1 MLAIAHQGAPGHGDG
16 SARPRPP
23 VSDAMLLSIRH
34 HLRYA
39 YDRPVFLEPM
49 TLRLTPKQDCSQ
61 QLLSH
66 SLRLDAAPAGRSEI
80 QEADGS
86 GALVCWFQE
95 ERDQLEITM
104 EARVR
109 TLRTNPFDWIITFA
123 PAQQLPARY
132 PEAERAALAPY
143 LDLSQAASLG
153 ASFRTQQQAPFQAPS
168 QAQVLAPLGFGPGA
182 GAGPGDGSVAA
193 WAAELAATA
202 DQDTTAFLTQLTDRI
217 HHDFQHGGRF
227 EGEPMAPEQTL
238 SGRSGACR
246 DTAMLFVA
254 ACRSQGLAARFVSGY
269 SIHHP
274 PEVTEHEL
282 HAWAEVYL
290 PGAGWRGYDPSLGL
304 AVADGHLVLAT
315 APDHHLAAAVT
326 GTYRGTGVTSTMTY
340 ALSVRVVDGEAGA
353 QTPPLQP

>member
-1 MLAIAHQGAPGHGDG
+1 
-16 SARPRPP
+16 
-23 VSDAMLLSIRH
+23 MLLSIRH
-34 HLRYA
+34 HLRYV
-39 YDRPVFLEPM
+39 YGRPVFLEPM

-61 QLLSH
+61 QLLEH
-66 SLRLDAAPAGRSEI
+66 SLRLNAAPAGSSAI
-80 QEADGS
+80 QAVDGS
-86 GALVCWFQE
+86 GALVCWFLE

-132 PEAERAALAPY
+132 PAAEAAALAAY
-143 LDLSQAASLG
+143 LDPPLG
-153 ASFRTQQQAPFQAPS
+153 ASQQDSCQTQQQLPLA
-168 QAQVLAPLGFGPGA
+168 APLGLGPGSGERPVEGPAEGPA
-182 GAGPGDGSVAA
+182 GGTVAA
-193 WAAELAATA
+193 WAAELAAA
-202 DQDTTAFLTQLTDRI
+202 VEHNTTAFLMQLADRI
-217 HHDFQHGGRF
+217 HHDFQHVGRF

-238 SGRSGACR
+238 AGRSGACR

-315 APDHHLAAAVT
+315 APDHILAAPVT

-340 ALSVRVVDGEAGA
+340 ALTVKALDGELPDGQVPGGPVPGGQAA
-353 QTPPLQP
+353 

>member
-1 MLAIAHQGAPGHGDG
+1 
-16 SARPRPP
+16 
-23 VSDAMLLSIRH
+23 MLLSIRH

-61 QLLSH
+61 QLLVH
-66 SLRLDAAPAGRSEI
+66 SLRLDAAPAGSSAI
-80 QEADGS
+80 QAADGS
-86 GALVCWFQE
+86 GALVCWFLE

-109 TLRTNPFDWIITFA
+109 TLRPNPFDWIITFA
-123 PAQQLPARY
+123 PAQRLPARY
-132 PEAERAALAPY
+132 PAAEAAALAAY
-143 LDLSQAASLG
+143 LD
-153 ASFRTQQQAPFQAPS
+153 R
-168 QAQVLAPLGFGPGA
+168 PLGIGPGA
-182 GAGPGDGSVAA
+182 GDGPGAGSVAA
-193 WAAELAATA
+193 WAAGLAVAVEHDTAAFLIELA
-202 DQDTTAFLTQLTDRI
+202 DRI
-217 HHDFQHGGRF
+217 HHDFQHVGRF

-238 SGRSGACR
+238 AGRSGACR

-290 PGAGWRGYDPSLGL
+290 SGAGWRGYDPSLGL

-315 APDHHLAAAVT
+315 APDHRLAAAVT

-340 ALSVRVVDGEAGA
+340 ALSVRALEADSD
-353 QTPPLQP
+353 QTP

>member
-1 MLAIAHQGAPGHGDG
+1 MLAIAHQGAPGQGDA
-16 SARPRPP
+16 SSCQRPP
-23 VSDAMLLSIRH
+23 GAAAMLLSIRH
-34 HLRYA
+34 HLRYV

-61 QLLSH
+61 QLLVH
-66 SLRLDAAPAGRSEI
+66 SLRLDAAPAGSSAI
-80 QEADGS
+80 QAADGS
-86 GALVCWFQE
+86 GALVCWFLE

-109 TLRTNPFDWIITFA
+109 TLRPNPFDWIITFA
-123 PAQQLPARY
+123 AAQRLPARY
-132 PEAERAALAPY
+132 PAAEAAALAAY
-143 LDLSQAASLG
+143 LD
-153 ASFRTQQQAPFQAPS
+153 R
-168 QAQVLAPLGFGPGA
+168 PLGIGPGA
-182 GAGPGDGSVAA
+182 GDGPGAGSVAA
-193 WAAELAATA
+193 WAAGLAVAVEHDTAAFLIELA
-202 DQDTTAFLTQLTDRI
+202 DRI
-217 HHDFQHGGRF
+217 HHDFQHVGRF

-238 SGRSGACR
+238 AGRSGACR

-315 APDHHLAAAVT
+315 APDHRLAAAVT

-340 ALSVRVVDGEAGA
+340 ALSVRALEADA
-353 QTPPLQP
+353 DQTP

>member
-1 MLAIAHQGAPGHGDG
+1 
-16 SARPRPP
+16 
-23 VSDAMLLSIRH
+23 MLLSIRH

-61 QLLSH
+61 QLLVH
-66 SLRLDAAPAGRSEI
+66 SLRLDAAPAGSSAI
-80 QEADGS
+80 QAADGS
-86 GALVCWFQE
+86 GALVCWFLE

-109 TLRTNPFDWIITFA
+109 TLRPNPFDWIITFA
-123 PAQQLPARY
+123 PAQRLPARY
-132 PEAERAALAPY
+132 PAAEAAALAAY
-143 LDLSQAASLG
+143 LD
-153 ASFRTQQQAPFQAPS
+153 R
-168 QAQVLAPLGFGPGA
+168 PLGIGPGA
-182 GAGPGDGSVAA
+182 GDGPGAGSVAA
-193 WAAELAATA
+193 WAAGLAVAVEHDTAAFLIELA
-202 DQDTTAFLTQLTDRI
+202 DRI
-217 HHDFQHGGRF
+217 HHDFQHVGRF

-238 SGRSGACR
+238 AGRSGACR

-290 PGAGWRGYDPSLGL
+290 SGAGWRGYDPSLGL

-315 APDHHLAAAVT
+315 APDHRLAAAVT

-340 ALSVRVVDGEAGA
+340 ALSVRALEVDSD
-353 QTPPLQP
+353 QTP

>member
-1 MLAIAHQGAPGHGDG
+1 
-16 SARPRPP
+16 
-23 VSDAMLLSIRH
+23 MLLSIRH
-34 HLRYA
+34 HLRYV

-61 QLLSH
+61 QLLVH
-66 SLRLDAAPAGRSEI
+66 SLRLDAAPAGSSAI
-80 QEADGS
+80 QAADGS
-86 GALVCWFQE
+86 GALVCWFLE

-109 TLRTNPFDWIITFA
+109 TLRPNPFDWIITFA
-123 PAQQLPARY
+123 AAQRLPARY
-132 PEAERAALAPY
+132 PAAEAAALAAY
-143 LDLSQAASLG
+143 LD
-153 ASFRTQQQAPFQAPS
+153 R
-168 QAQVLAPLGFGPGA
+168 PLGIGPGA
-182 GAGPGDGSVAA
+182 GDGPGAGSVAA
-193 WAAELAATA
+193 WAAGLAVAVEHDTAAFLIELA
-202 DQDTTAFLTQLTDRI
+202 DRI
-217 HHDFQHGGRF
+217 HHDFQHVGRF

-290 PGAGWRGYDPSLGL
+290 SGAGWRGYDPSLGL

-315 APDHHLAAAVT
+315 APDHRLAAAVT

-340 ALSVRVVDGEAGA
+340 ALSVRALEADSD
-353 QTPPLQP
+353 QTP

>member
-1 MLAIAHQGAPGHGDG
+1 
-16 SARPRPP
+16 
-23 VSDAMLLSIRH
+23 MLLSIRH

-61 QLLSH
+61 QLLVH
-66 SLRLDAAPAGRSEI
+66 SLRLDAAPAGSSAI
-80 QEADGS
+80 QAADGS
-86 GALVCWFQE
+86 GALVCWFLE

-109 TLRTNPFDWIITFA
+109 TLRPNPFDWIITFA
-123 PAQQLPARY
+123 AAQRLPARY
-132 PEAERAALAPY
+132 PAAEAAALAAY
-143 LDLSQAASLG
+143 LD
-153 ASFRTQQQAPFQAPS
+153 R
-168 QAQVLAPLGFGPGA
+168 PLGIGPGA
-182 GAGPGDGSVAA
+182 GEGPGAGSVAA
-193 WAAELAATA
+193 WAAGLAVAVEHDTAAFLIELA
-202 DQDTTAFLTQLTDRI
+202 DRI
-217 HHDFQHGGRF
+217 HHDFQHVGRF

-238 SGRSGACR
+238 AGRSGACR

-290 PGAGWRGYDPSLGL
+290 SGAGWRGYDPSLGL

-315 APDHHLAAAVT
+315 APDHRLAAAVT

-340 ALSVRVVDGEAGA
+340 ALSVRALEADSD
-353 QTPPLQP
+353 QTP

>member
-1 MLAIAHQGAPGHGDG
+1 
-16 SARPRPP
+16 
-23 VSDAMLLSIRH
+23 MLLSIRH

-61 QLLSH
+61 QLLVH
-66 SLRLDAAPAGRSEI
+66 SLRLDAAPAGSSAI
-80 QEADGS
+80 QAADGS
-86 GALVCWFQE
+86 GALVCWFLE

-109 TLRTNPFDWIITFA
+109 TLRPNPFDWIITFA
-123 PAQQLPARY
+123 AAQRLPARY
-132 PEAERAALAPY
+132 PAAEAAALAAY
-143 LDLSQAASLG
+143 LD
-153 ASFRTQQQAPFQAPS
+153 R
-168 QAQVLAPLGFGPGA
+168 PLGIGPGA
-182 GAGPGDGSVAA
+182 GDGPGAGSVAA
-193 WAAELAATA
+193 WAAGLAVAVEHDTAAFLIELA
-202 DQDTTAFLTQLTDRI
+202 DRI
-217 HHDFQHGGRF
+217 HHDFQHVGRF

-238 SGRSGACR
+238 AGRSGACR

-290 PGAGWRGYDPSLGL
+290 SGAGWRGYDPSLGL

-315 APDHHLAAAVT
+315 APDHRLAAAVT

-340 ALSVRVVDGEAGA
+340 ALSVRALEADA
-353 QTPPLQP
+353 DQTP

>member
-1 MLAIAHQGAPGHGDG
+1 
-16 SARPRPP
+16 
-23 VSDAMLLSIRH
+23 MLLSIRH
-34 HLRYA
+34 HLRYV
-39 YDRPVFLEPM
+39 YGRPVFLEPM

-61 QLLSH
+61 QLLEH
-66 SLRLDAAPAGRSEI
+66 SLRLNAAPAGSSAI
-80 QEADGS
+80 QAVDGS
-86 GALVCWFQE
+86 GALVCWFLE

-132 PEAERAALAPY
+132 PAAEAAALAAY
-143 LDLSQAASLG
+143 LDPPLG
-153 ASFRTQQQAPFQAPS
+153 ASQQDSCQTQQQLPLA
-168 QAQVLAPLGFGPGA
+168 APLGLGPGSGERPVEGPAEGPA
-182 GAGPGDGSVAA
+182 GGTVAA
-193 WAAELAATA
+193 WAAELAAA
-202 DQDTTAFLTQLTDRI
+202 VEHNTTAFLMQLADRI
-217 HHDFQHGGRF
+217 HHDFQHVGRF

-238 SGRSGACR
+238 AGRSGACR

-315 APDHHLAAAVT
+315 APDHILAAPVT

-340 ALSVRVVDGEAGA
+340 ALTVKALDGELPDGQVPGGPVPDGQAA
-353 QTPPLQP
+353 

>member
-1 MLAIAHQGAPGHGDG
+1 
-16 SARPRPP
+16 
-23 VSDAMLLSIRH
+23 MLLSIRH

-61 QLLSH
+61 QLLGH
-66 SLRLDAAPAGRSEI
+66 SLRLEAEPAGCTAI

-86 GALVCWFQE
+86 GALVCWFLE

-104 EARVR
+104 EAKVR
-109 TLRTNPFDWIITFA
+109 TLRPNPFDWIITFA
-123 PAQQLPARY
+123 PAQRLPARY
-132 PEAERAALAPY
+132 PAAEAAALAAY
-143 LDLSQAASLG
+143 LDP
-153 ASFRTQQQAPFQAPS
+153 PFG
-168 QAQVLAPLGFGPGA
+168 APLPAPMGPGPGA
-182 GAGPGDGSVAA
+182 GDWDGEEGSVAT
-193 WAAELAATA
+193 WAAEQAAA
-202 DQDTTAFLTQLTDRI
+202 VEHNTTAFLMQLADRI
-217 HHDFQHGGRF
+217 HHDFQHVGRF

-238 SGRSGACR
+238 AGRSGACR

-290 PGAGWRGYDPSLGL
+290 SGAGWRGYDPSLGL
-304 AVADGHLVLAT
+304 AVAEGHLVLAT
-315 APDHHLAAAVT
+315 APDHRLAAPVT

-340 ALSVRVVDGEAGA
+340 ALTVKALDGEASETLGG
-353 QTPPLQP
+353 

>member
-1 MLAIAHQGAPGHGDG
+1 
-16 SARPRPP
+16 
-23 VSDAMLLSIRH
+23 MLLSIRH
-34 HLRYA
+34 HLHYV
-39 YDRPVFLEPM
+39 YGRPVFLEPM

-61 QLLSH
+61 QLLGH
-66 SLRLDAAPAGRSEI
+66 SLRLEAEPAGCTAI
-80 QEADGS
+80 QAADGS
-86 GALVCWFQE
+86 GALVCWFSE

-123 PAQQLPARY
+123 PAQRLPARY
-132 PEAERAALAPY
+132 PVAEAAALAAY
-143 LDLSQAASLG
+143 LD
-153 ASFRTQQQAPFQAPS
+153 PPM
-168 QAQVLAPLGFGPGA
+168 GFGPGPRA
-182 GAGPGDGSVAA
+182 GDWDGEAGSVAT
-193 WAAELAATA
+193 WAAEQAAA
-202 DQDTTAFLTQLTDRI
+202 VEHNTTAFLMQLADRI
-217 HHDFQHGGRF
+217 HHDFQHVGRF
-227 EGEPMAPEQTL
+227 EGEPMAPEETL
-238 SGRSGACR
+238 AGRSGACR

-290 PGAGWRGYDPSLGL
+290 SGAGWRGYDPSLGL

-315 APDHHLAAAVT
+315 APDHRLAAPVT

-340 ALSVRVVDGEAGA
+340 ALSVRALDGEASETLGG
-353 QTPPLQP
+353 

>member
-1 MLAIAHQGAPGHGDG
+1 
-16 SARPRPP
+16 
-23 VSDAMLLSIRH
+23 MLLSIRH
-34 HLRYA
+34 HLRYV
-39 YDRPVFLEPM
+39 YGRPVFLEPM

-61 QLLSH
+61 QLLEH
-66 SLRLDAAPAGRSEI
+66 SLRLNAAPAGSSAI
-80 QEADGS
+80 QAADGS
-86 GALVCWFQE
+86 GALVCWFVE

-123 PAQQLPARY
+123 PAQRLPARY
-132 PEAERAALAPY
+132 PAAEASALAAY
-143 LDLSQAASLG
+143 LDPDQG
-153 ASFRTQQQAPFQAPS
+153 ASWGAPLQTQQQAPFQAPS
-168 QAQVLAPLGFGPGA
+168 QAQGQAPLGFGPGA
-182 GAGPGDGSVAA
+182 EAGPGDGSVAA
-193 WAAELAATA
+193 WAAELAAA
-202 DQDTTAFLTQLTDRI
+202 VDQNTTAFLMQLADRI
-217 HHDFQHGGRF
+217 HHDFQHVGRF

-274 PEVTEHEL
+274 PEVSEHEL

-315 APDHHLAAAVT
+315 APDHRLAAPVT

-340 ALSVRVVDGEAGA
+340 ALTVKALDGDDLGGTVPDGQAAEG
-353 QTPPLQP
+353 QPA

>member
-1 MLAIAHQGAPGHGDG
+1 MLAIAHQGAPGQGDASSCQRQPG
-16 SARPRPP
+16 AA
-23 VSDAMLLSIRH
+23 AMLLSIRH

-61 QLLSH
+61 QLLVH
-66 SLRLDAAPAGRSEI
+66 SLRLDAAPAGSSAI
-80 QEADGS
+80 QAADGS
-86 GALVCWFQE
+86 GALVCWFLE

-109 TLRTNPFDWIITFA
+109 TLRPNPFDWIITFA
-123 PAQQLPARY
+123 AAQRLPARY
-132 PEAERAALAPY
+132 PAAEAAALAAY
-143 LDLSQAASLG
+143 LD
-153 ASFRTQQQAPFQAPS
+153 R
-168 QAQVLAPLGFGPGA
+168 PLGIGPGA
-182 GAGPGDGSVAA
+182 GDGPGAGSVAA
-193 WAAELAATA
+193 WAAGLAVAVEHDTAAFLIELA
-202 DQDTTAFLTQLTDRI
+202 DRI
-217 HHDFQHGGRF
+217 HHDFQHVGRF

-238 SGRSGACR
+238 AGRSGACR

-290 PGAGWRGYDPSLGL
+290 SGAGWRGYDPSLGL

-315 APDHHLAAAVT
+315 APDHRLAAAVT

-340 ALSVRVVDGEAGA
+340 ALSVRALEADSD
-353 QTPPLQP
+353 QTP

>member
-1 MLAIAHQGAPGHGDG
+1 
-16 SARPRPP
+16 
-23 VSDAMLLSIRH
+23 MLLSIRH
-34 HLRYA
+34 HLRYV

-61 QLLSH
+61 QLLVH
-66 SLRLDAAPAGRSEI
+66 SLRLDAAPAGSSAI
-80 QEADGS
+80 QAADGS
-86 GALVCWFQE
+86 GALVCWFLE

-109 TLRTNPFDWIITFA
+109 TLRPNPFDWIITFA
-123 PAQQLPARY
+123 AAQRLPARY
-132 PEAERAALAPY
+132 PAAEAAALAAY
-143 LDLSQAASLG
+143 LD
-153 ASFRTQQQAPFQAPS
+153 R
-168 QAQVLAPLGFGPGA
+168 PLGIGPGA
-182 GAGPGDGSVAA
+182 GDGPGAGSVAA
-193 WAAELAATA
+193 WAAGLAVAVEHDTAAFLIELA
-202 DQDTTAFLTQLTDRI
+202 DRI
-217 HHDFQHGGRF
+217 HHDFQHVGRF

-238 SGRSGACR
+238 AGRSGACR

-290 PGAGWRGYDPSLGL
+290 SGAGWRGYDPSLGL

-315 APDHHLAAAVT
+315 APDHRLAAAVT

-340 ALSVRVVDGEAGA
+340 ALSVRALEADSD
-353 QTPPLQP
+353 QTP

>member
-1 MLAIAHQGAPGHGDG
+1 
-16 SARPRPP
+16 
-23 VSDAMLLSIRH
+23 MLLSIRH

-61 QLLSH
+61 QLLVH
-66 SLRLDAAPAGRSEI
+66 SLRLDAAPAGSSAI
-80 QEADGS
+80 QAADGS
-86 GALVCWFQE
+86 GALVCWFLE

-109 TLRTNPFDWIITFA
+109 TLRPNPFDWIITFA
-123 PAQQLPARY
+123 EAQRLPARY
-132 PEAERAALAPY
+132 PAAEAAALAAY
-143 LDLSQAASLG
+143 LD
-153 ASFRTQQQAPFQAPS
+153 R
-168 QAQVLAPLGFGPGA
+168 PLGIGPGA
-182 GAGPGDGSVAA
+182 GDGPGAGSVAA
-193 WAAELAATA
+193 WAAGLAVAVEHDTAAFLIELA
-202 DQDTTAFLTQLTDRI
+202 DRI
-217 HHDFQHGGRF
+217 HHDFQHVGRF

-238 SGRSGACR
+238 AGRSGACR

-290 PGAGWRGYDPSLGL
+290 SGAGWRGYDPSLGL

-315 APDHHLAAAVT
+315 APDHRLAAAVT

-340 ALSVRVVDGEAGA
+340 ALSVRALEVDSD
-353 QTPPLQP
+353 QTP

>member
-1 MLAIAHQGAPGHGDG
+1 
-16 SARPRPP
+16 
-23 VSDAMLLSIRH
+23 MLLSIRH

-61 QLLSH
+61 QLLVH
-66 SLRLDAAPAGRSEI
+66 SLRLDAAPAGSSAI
-80 QEADGS
+80 QAADGS
-86 GALVCWFQE
+86 GALVCWFLE

-109 TLRTNPFDWIITFA
+109 TLRPNPFDWIITFA
-123 PAQQLPARY
+123 AAQRLPARY
-132 PEAERAALAPY
+132 PAAEAAALAAY
-143 LDLSQAASLG
+143 LDRLLG
-153 ASFRTQQQAPFQAPS
+153 I
-168 QAQVLAPLGFGPGA
+168 GPGA
-182 GAGPGDGSVAA
+182 GEGPGAGSVAA
-193 WAAELAATA
+193 WAAGLAVAVEHDTAAFLIELA
-202 DQDTTAFLTQLTDRI
+202 DRI
-217 HHDFQHGGRF
+217 HHDFQHVGRF

-290 PGAGWRGYDPSLGL
+290 SGAGWRGYDPSLGL

-315 APDHHLAAAVT
+315 APDHRLAAAVT

-340 ALSVRVVDGEAGA
+340 ALSVRALEADA
-353 QTPPLQP
+353 DQTP

>member
-1 MLAIAHQGAPGHGDG
+1 MLAIAHQGAPGQGDA
-16 SARPRPP
+16 SSCQRPP
-23 VSDAMLLSIRH
+23 GAAAMLLSIRH

-61 QLLSH
+61 QLLVH
-66 SLRLDAAPAGRSEI
+66 SLRLDAAPAGSSAI
-80 QEADGS
+80 QAADGS
-86 GALVCWFQE
+86 GALVCWFLE

-109 TLRTNPFDWIITFA
+109 TLRPNPFDWIITFA
-123 PAQQLPARY
+123 AAQRLPARY
-132 PEAERAALAPY
+132 PAAEAAALAAY
-143 LDLSQAASLG
+143 LD
-153 ASFRTQQQAPFQAPS
+153 R
-168 QAQVLAPLGFGPGA
+168 PLGIGPGA
-182 GAGPGDGSVAA
+182 GDGPGAGSVAA
-193 WAAELAATA
+193 WAAGLAVAVEHDTAAFLIELA
-202 DQDTTAFLTQLTDRI
+202 DRI
-217 HHDFQHGGRF
+217 HHDFQHVGRF

-238 SGRSGACR
+238 AGRSGACR

-290 PGAGWRGYDPSLGL
+290 SGAGWRGYDPSLGL

-315 APDHHLAAAVT
+315 APDHRLAAAVT

-340 ALSVRVVDGEAGA
+340 ALSVRALEADA
-353 QTPPLQP
+353 DQTP

>member
-1 MLAIAHQGAPGHGDG
+1 
-16 SARPRPP
+16 
-23 VSDAMLLSIRH
+23 MLLSIRH

-61 QLLSH
+61 QLLVH
-66 SLRLDAAPAGRSEI
+66 SLRLDAAPAGSSAI
-80 QEADGS
+80 QAADGS
-86 GALVCWFQE
+86 GALVCWFLE

-109 TLRTNPFDWIITFA
+109 TLRPNPFDWIITFA
-123 PAQQLPARY
+123 AAQRLPARY
-132 PEAERAALAPY
+132 PAAEAAALAAY
-143 LDLSQAASLG
+143 LDRLLG
-153 ASFRTQQQAPFQAPS
+153 I
-168 QAQVLAPLGFGPGA
+168 GPGA
-182 GAGPGDGSVAA
+182 GEGPGAGSVAA
-193 WAAELAATA
+193 WAAGLAVAVEHDTAAFLIELA
-202 DQDTTAFLTQLTDRI
+202 DRI
-217 HHDFQHGGRF
+217 HHDFQHVGRF

-238 SGRSGACR
+238 AGRSGACR

-290 PGAGWRGYDPSLGL
+290 SGAGWRGYDPSLGL

-315 APDHHLAAAVT
+315 APDHRLAAAVT

-340 ALSVRVVDGEAGA
+340 ALSVRALEVDSD
-353 QTPPLQP
+353 QTP

>member
-1 MLAIAHQGAPGHGDG
+1 
-16 SARPRPP
+16 
-23 VSDAMLLSIRH
+23 MLLSIRH

-61 QLLSH
+61 QLLVH
-66 SLRLDAAPAGRSEI
+66 SLRLDAAPAGSSAI
-80 QEADGS
+80 QAADGS
-86 GALVCWFQE
+86 GALVCWFLE

-109 TLRTNPFDWIITFA
+109 TLRPNPFDWIITFA
-123 PAQQLPARY
+123 AAQRLPARY
-132 PEAERAALAPY
+132 PAAEAAALAAY
-143 LDLSQAASLG
+143 LD
-153 ASFRTQQQAPFQAPS
+153 R
-168 QAQVLAPLGFGPGA
+168 PLGIGPGA
-182 GAGPGDGSVAA
+182 GDGPGAGSVAA
-193 WAAELAATA
+193 WAAGLAVAVEHDTAAFLIELA
-202 DQDTTAFLTQLTDRI
+202 DRI
-217 HHDFQHGGRF
+217 HHDFQHVGRF

-238 SGRSGACR
+238 AGRSGACR

-290 PGAGWRGYDPSLGL
+290 SGAGWRGYDPSLGL

-315 APDHHLAAAVT
+315 APDHRLAAAVT

-340 ALSVRVVDGEAGA
+340 ALSVRALEVDSD
-353 QTPPLQP
+353 QTP

>member
-1 MLAIAHQGAPGHGDG
+1 MLAIAHQGAPGQGDA
-16 SARPRPP
+16 SSCQRPP
-23 VSDAMLLSIRH
+23 GAAAMLLSIRH

-61 QLLSH
+61 QLLVH
-66 SLRLDAAPAGRSEI
+66 SLRLDAAPAGSSAI
-80 QEADGS
+80 QAADGS
-86 GALVCWFQE
+86 GALVCWFLE

-109 TLRTNPFDWIITFA
+109 TLRPNPFDWIITFA
-123 PAQQLPARY
+123 AAQRLPARY
-132 PEAERAALAPY
+132 PAAEAAALAAY
-143 LDLSQAASLG
+143 LD
-153 ASFRTQQQAPFQAPS
+153 R
-168 QAQVLAPLGFGPGA
+168 PLGIGPGA
-182 GAGPGDGSVAA
+182 GDGPGAGSVAA
-193 WAAELAATA
+193 WAAGLAVAVEHDTAAFLIELA
-202 DQDTTAFLTQLTDRI
+202 DRI
-217 HHDFQHGGRF
+217 HHDFQHVGRF

-238 SGRSGACR
+238 AGRSGACR

-290 PGAGWRGYDPSLGL
+290 SGAGWRGYDPSLGL

-315 APDHHLAAAVT
+315 APDHRLAAAVT

-340 ALSVRVVDGEAGA
+340 ALSVRALEADSD
-353 QTPPLQP
+353 QTP

>member
-1 MLAIAHQGAPGHGDG
+1 
-16 SARPRPP
+16 
-23 VSDAMLLSIRH
+23 MLLSIRH

-61 QLLSH
+61 QLLVH
-66 SLRLDAAPAGRSEI
+66 SLRLDAAPAGSSAI
-80 QEADGS
+80 QAADGS
-86 GALVCWFQE
+86 GALVCWFLE

-109 TLRTNPFDWIITFA
+109 TLRPNPFDWIITFA
-123 PAQQLPARY
+123 AAQRLPARY
-132 PEAERAALAPY
+132 PAAEAAALAAY
-143 LDLSQAASLG
+143 LD
-153 ASFRTQQQAPFQAPS
+153 R
-168 QAQVLAPLGFGPGA
+168 PLGIGPGA
-182 GAGPGDGSVAA
+182 GDGPGAGSVAA
-193 WAAELAATA
+193 WAAGLAVAVEHDTAAFLIELA
-202 DQDTTAFLTQLTDRI
+202 DRI
-217 HHDFQHGGRF
+217 HHDFQHVGRF

-290 PGAGWRGYDPSLGL
+290 SGAGWRGYDPSLGL

-315 APDHHLAAAVT
+315 APDHRLAAAVT

-340 ALSVRVVDGEAGA
+340 ALSVRALEVDSD
-353 QTPPLQP
+353 QTP

>member
-1 MLAIAHQGAPGHGDG
+1 
-16 SARPRPP
+16 
-23 VSDAMLLSIRH
+23 MLLSIRH

-61 QLLSH
+61 QLLVH
-66 SLRLDAAPAGRSEI
+66 SLRLDAAPAGSSAI
-80 QEADGS
+80 QAADGS
-86 GALVCWFQE
+86 GALVCWFLE

-109 TLRTNPFDWIITFA
+109 TLRPNPFDWIITFA
-123 PAQQLPARY
+123 AAQRLPARY
-132 PEAERAALAPY
+132 PAAEAAALAAY
-143 LDLSQAASLG
+143 LD
-153 ASFRTQQQAPFQAPS
+153 R
-168 QAQVLAPLGFGPGA
+168 PLGIGPGA
-182 GAGPGDGSVAA
+182 GDGPGAGSVAA
-193 WAAELAATA
+193 WAAGLAVAVEHDTAAFLIELA
-202 DQDTTAFLTQLTDRI
+202 DRI
-217 HHDFQHGGRF
+217 HHDFQHVGRF

-238 SGRSGACR
+238 AGRSGACR

-290 PGAGWRGYDPSLGL
+290 SGAGWRGYDPSLGL

-315 APDHHLAAAVT
+315 APDHRLAAAVT

-340 ALSVRVVDGEAGA
+340 ALSVQALEADSD
-353 QTPPLQP
+353 QTP